1 MMTSLGLQGRLIQAV
16 SVIVALAA
24 ATRRRAFH
32 AP

>member
-16 SVIVALAA
+16 NVIVALAA
-24 ATRRRAFH
+24 ATRRRAFN